1 MFKLTFDRYKVE
13 RNGKKKRM
21 ENKKQ
26 EIFNLKERTFLSAE
40 RKA

>member
-13 RNGKKKRM
+13 RNGKKKKRM

-26 EIFNLKERTFLSAE
+26 EIFNLL
-40 RKA
+40 